1 MYALCCFPLKILDI
15 YPNPSTRKHKSFGSC
30 EDFPLSDPV
39 PWKPW
44 RQSSVLG
51 RFTGTVGPARRLLE
65 ERQGYPNTKPGN
77 FCGSLCS
84 KERGGFGW
92 GSGQGGSLKRSAGD
106 SPVYRGGL
114 TTLISTLSPPR
125 RKDPQ
130 LKILSEHSQRKNSSH
145 LILITRDLAG
155 REGGTVIMGFCIE
168 RTGQAS
174 MGAIPRP
181 ATRGRVEGSG
191 LKSR

>member
-1 MYALCCFPLKILDI
+1 METELCTGEVYWDCWTGQTPVGGEARLSQHEAWELLWILMLQ
-15 YPNPSTRKHKSFGSC
+15 R
-30 EDFPLSDPV
+30 ERWL
-39 PWKPW
+39 WLEL
-44 RQSSVLG
+44 RAG
-51 RFTGTVGPARRLLE
+51 RFPEKICRGLP
-65 ERQGYPNTKPGN
+65 
-77 FCGSLCS
+77 SL
-84 KERGGFGW
+84 
-92 GSGQGGSLKRSAGD
+92 Q
-106 SPVYRGGL
+106 GGL

-130 LKILSEHSQRKNSSH
+130 LKILSEHSQRKSSSH